1 MQIQGFLRKINVLFS
16 YYNELGDE
24 FSFKTSENKEFLVKI
39 EDDTEISVFMNIL
52 LMGRSGAGKSTLINL
67 LLDEKNL

>member
-39 EDDTEISVFMNIL
+39 EDDTEISVFMNIH
-52 LMGRSGAGKSTLINL
+52 LMGRSGAGKSI
-67 LLDEKNL
+67 